1 MTLKKILISLVVVFV
16 LFMAYVSKPDDKT
29 CMEVAVKAAWGNLTP
44 EKHKFP
50 EYYEQFMDLNYTNV
64 VINDYLFFKHVKY
77 KVANDEKSIAI
88 AAFKRFFY
96 T

>member
-1 MTLKKILISLVVVFV
+1 MTLKKILILLVVVFV

-29 CMEVAVKAAWGNLTP
+29 CMEVAVKAVWGNLTP
-44 EKHKFP
+44 EKLEFP
-50 EYYEQFMDLNYTNV
+50 EYYEQFMDLNHTNV
-64 VINDYLFFKHVKY
+64 VIYDCLFFKHVKY
-77 KVANDEKSIAI
+77 KVADDEKSIAI

>member
-1 MTLKKILISLVVVFV
+1 MKRILIGLLVVFI
-16 LFMAYVSKPDDKT
+16 LFMSYVSKPDDKT

-44 EKHKFP
+44 DKYKSP
-50 EYYEQFMDLNYTNV
+50 EYYEQFMDLNSPNV

-77 KVANDEKSIAI
+77 KTSNEEKSIAI

-96 T
+96 A